1 MVPSRVSAKF
11 DFEIHD
17 WDRVGTPDLL
27 GGGKIDLA
35 ALEPFES
42 IEKSFTV
49 VHDKKGEHGTLTIR
63 MMFQPESKCRVEHG

>member
-17 WDRVGTPDLL
+17 WDRVGTADLL

-35 ALEPFES
+35 SLEPFES
-42 IEKSFTV
+42 NEFTFPV
-49 VHDKKGEHGTLTIR
+49 LHDKKGEHGSLTVR
-63 MMFQPESKCRVEHG
+63 MMFQPESELLASC